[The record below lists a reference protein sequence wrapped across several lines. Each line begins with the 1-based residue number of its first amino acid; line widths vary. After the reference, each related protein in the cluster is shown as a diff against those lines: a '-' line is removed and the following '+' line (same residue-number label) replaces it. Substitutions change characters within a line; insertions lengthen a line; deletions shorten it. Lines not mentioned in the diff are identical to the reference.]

1 MIVIVGAL
9 QRETSGITSSLGYNA
24 AEGPEDFEV
33 YAPESNQ
40 NPTIVL
46 SGSGSERASR
56 ATIWAI
62 DKFNPEAIVS
72 MGFCGATKEHQ
83 RSGDLIIATGVIN
96 LPGSPFE
103 WSIPIQT
110 DSIRPNKSLTL
121 AARTAVEI
129 AGLDY
134 HLGPM
139 VTISRLATTSGTKR
153 WLGNVAGAIGSDTR
167 SHAVV
172 TVANEKHVPWVS
184 VSAVLD
190 DLDVNVPK
198 IIDRVDEGPKQRG
211 LDIYIKSLFQSP
223 NDFPSLRRLKLA
235 SDQAK
240 TSLTTFIPIFTKAYL
255 DLKTIKSSA
264 SPD

>member
-1 MIVIVGAL
+1 MIVIIGAQ
-9 QRETSGITSSLGYNA
+9 QRETSGITRSLGYNA
-24 AEGPEDFEV
+24 VEGPEDFIV
-33 YAPESNQ
+33 YTPESNR

-56 ATIWAI
+56 STIWAI

-72 MGFCGATKEHQ
+72 MGFCGATKAHQ

-103 WSIPIQT
+103 WSIPIES
-110 DSIRPNKSLTL
+110 DSIGPNKSLTL

-153 WLGNVAGAIGSDTR
+153 WLGNMTGAIGSDTR
-167 SHAVV
+167 SHP
-172 TVANEKHVPWVS
+172 VAAAAAKKHIPWVS

-190 DLDVNVPK
+190 ELGVNLPK
-198 IIDRVDEGPKQRG
+198 IIDRVDAGPKQRG
-211 LDIYIKSLFQSP
+211 LDFYIKYLFQFP

-235 SDQAK
+235 SVQAK
-240 TSLTTFIPIFTKAYL
+240 TSLTNFMPKFIKAYS
-255 DLKTIKSSA
+255 DLKT
-264 SPD
+264 

>member
-1 MIVIVGAL
+1 MMLIVGAL
-9 QRETSGITSSLGYNA
+9 QRETSGITRSLGYTTV
-24 AEGPEDFEV
+24 EGPEDFDV
-33 YAPESNQ
+33 YTPKSNQ

-46 SGSGSERASR
+46 SGSGSERATR

-83 RSGDLIIATGVIN
+83 RSGDLIIATSVTN
-96 LPGSPFE
+96 LPGTPFE
-103 WSIPIQT
+103 WSMPIKT
-110 DSIRPNKSLTL
+110 DSIAPNKSLTL

-139 VTISRLATTSGTKR
+139 ITISRLATTSGTKR
-153 WLGNVAGAIGSDTR
+153 WLGNVAGALGSDTR

-172 TVANEKHVPWVS
+172 TAANEKHVPWVS

-190 DLDVNVPK
+190 DLDVNIPK
-198 IIDRVDEGPKQRG
+198 IIDRVDKGPKQRG
-211 LDIYIKSLFQSP
+211 LDIYIKYLFQSP

-240 TSLTTFIPIFTKAYL
+240 TSLTNFLPIFIKSYL
-255 DLKTIKSSA
+255 DLKTLKSAAPPS
-264 SPD
+264 